1 MVDYYALLGVS
12 PLASRDQIARAYRRR
27 TVSRHR
33 ARVIQLEDQLRAM
46 REAFEI
52 LSDPDRRS
60 AYDAGLDAARLP
72 EQSAED
78 DRLRRE
84 GQIRVA
90 AAREIG
96 VASERIG
103 RRATAEN
110 AAAIRA
116 LTEAHDARERHEAR
130 HRRQRAMAQ
139 RIAKVVWVAAL
150 TAAGWYLLGR
160 LG

>member
-103 RRATAEN
+103 RQATAEN

-116 LTEAHDARERHEAR
+116 LAEAHDARERHEAR
-130 HRRQRAMAQ
+130 SRRRRAMAQ